1 MFSPANKHF
10 QSYSMR
16 MAIVEVIGSLIR
28 ELAVTS
34 DLQNTDA
41 AQVQKQ
47 LNGFYDLL
55 LSRCLDLSSYVRTKV
70 LATLTKLCELPVKFP
85 KQRLAVTRAAV
96 AMLEDK
102 AAGVRKGAVGLLV
115 RLVVT
120 HPYGLM
126 HGGLLGLTE
135 WEERYKTVKEELAK
149 VEGNMGNVVERPE
162 GEQSDVETDTE
173 GGDTEKED
181 EEDEDEDESMA
192 EGSSSVA
199 GTPKKSKKWVL
210 FLRTRV
216 A

>member
-1 MFSPANKHF
+1 
-10 QSYSMR
+10 MR
-16 MAIVEVIGSLIR
+16 MALVEVIGSLIR
-28 ELAVTS
+28 ELALTS

-55 LSRCLDLSSYVRTKV
+55 LSRTLDLSSYVRTKV

-85 KQRLAVTRAAV
+85 KQRLAITRAAV
-96 AMLEDK
+96 NMLEDK

-135 WEERYKTVKEELAK
+135 WEERYNAVKAELEK
-149 VEGNMGNVVERPE
+149 VEGSMGNVVERE
-162 GEQSDVETDTE
+162 EEEDDDEQTETE
-173 GGDTEKED
+173 GGDTDKEDED
-181 EEDEDEDESMA
+181 EEDEEMT
-192 EGSSSVA
+192 EGSSSVD
-199 GTPKKSKKWVL
+199 GSPQKKTKKYVL
-210 FLRTRV
+210 LMAVALAIFNFLF
-216 A
+216 